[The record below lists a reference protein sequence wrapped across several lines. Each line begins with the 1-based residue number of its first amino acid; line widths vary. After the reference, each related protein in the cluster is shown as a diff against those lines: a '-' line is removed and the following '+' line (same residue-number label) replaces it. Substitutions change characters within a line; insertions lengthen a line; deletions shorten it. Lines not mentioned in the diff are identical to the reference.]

1 MLTMEWLMNWIEIDK
16 MLYRMIERHSTA
28 EDVYKEAEKQFK
40 WDRSQS
46 KAAVDPLIKRHGKLA
61 VVADAPVKKTRRK
74 TK

>member
-1 MLTMEWLMNWIEIDK
+1 MLITEWQMNWIEIDQ

-40 WDRSQS
+40 WDRSQAR
-46 KAAVDPLIKRHGKLA
+46 AAVDPLIKRHGKLNTA
-61 VVADAPVKKTRRK
+61 EEQPVKKTRRK